1 MAYLQ
6 PILTRERTIKSI
18 RNFFYQLNF
27 HEIITPVLNNAIPNE
42 PNLYSFITRWKT
54 NRGEQTFFLPMSPE
68 RSLKL
73 SLAKGIDNCF
83 SIGHS
88 FRNLEQESPLHS
100 PEFLMLEWY
109 RTDADY
115 HQIMDD
121 VKELIKF
128 LNYESCRQAGRLRIT
143 NLPDSWPIFSLP
155 ELFKKYTKH
164 DLIKLTN
171 DETKR
176 SDYDKIFCNEIESR
190 LPKEPFFITD
200 FPASISPLCR
210 PKKDNPLLAERFEFY
225 INGIELGNGN
235 TENTD
240 WKSVKKVFESQK
252 KKNNYPVDEDFLNA
266 LKTLDESGKTYAGVG
281 IGIDRLTAI
290 LGGAN
295 HIKLV

>member
-1 MAYLQ
+1 MADLQ
-6 PILTRERTIKSI
+6 LILIREQIIKSI

-27 HEIITPVLNNAIPNE
+27 HEIIVPVLNNAIPNE
-42 PNLYSFITRWKT
+42 PNLYPFITCWKT

-73 SLAKGIDNCF
+73 ALAKGIGNCF

-121 VKELIKF
+121 VKELIASINSQF
-128 LNYESCRQAGRLRIT
+128 SIFNFQIE
-143 NLPDSWPIFSLP
+143 WPIFSLP
-155 ELFKKYTKH
+155 ELFKKYTKY
-164 DLIKLTN
+164 DLIELTN
-171 DETKR
+171 DEKKR
-176 SDYDKIFCNEIESR
+176 ADYDQIFCNEIESH
-190 LPKEPFFITD
+190 LPKTACFVTD
-200 FPASISPLCR
+200 FPAKISPLAK
-210 PKKDNPLLAERFEFY
+210 PKKDNPLLTDRFEFY
-225 INGIELGNGN
+225 VNGIELGNGN

-252 KKNNYPVDEDFLNA
+252 KKNNYPVDEDFLSA
-266 LKTLDESGKTYAGVG
+266 LKTLDESGKTYAGIG
-281 IGIDRLTAI
+281 IGIDRLTMI
-290 LGGAN
+290 
-295 HIKLV
+295 ISDKK